1 MVYAGS
7 SSQAVGGAKDSRPSL
22 AESEAPKMEPFT
34 SGRPPIAPTGGAPD
48 YYQGSVAQR
57 SNQSFDQESPS
68 SLDSRSANSLS
79 QDKRDTVNWDKQAN
93 QKDGKKGNTKRKR
106 GDSTS
111 PVEMHVDSSS
121 LVEPRNTG
129 VNTRKGKM
137 TKTEPSDG
145 IPAKSGEMT
154 NFSVVPN
161 NSQMENISTFSGNMK
176 TMLRANPEGHHLL
189 AKQTDSTNIG
199 NPTGRAPNSKYPEDL
214 EVSSAHIAPGKQQG
228 GS

>member
-7 SSQAVGGAKDSRPSL
+7 SSQAVGGAKDSRPGL

-79 QDKRDTVNWDKQAN
+79 QDKQVN

-137 TKTEPSDG
+137 TKAEPSDG

-199 NPTGRAPNSKYPEDL
+199 NPTVRAPNSKYPEDL